1 MRKNYL
7 VFQARKTVAGC
18 QDCSARMNCMQVWTL
33 RGSSSYYELGTA
45 LSEQDNSEMD
55 PGHRQGLLQ
64 GLNGL
69 QRVLSVCGGH
79 RRRSSTIRAVE
90 GD

>member
-18 QDCSARMNCMQVWTL
+18 QDCAARMNCMQVWNL
-33 RGSSSYYELGTA
+33 RGRASYCELGTA

-55 PGHRQGLLQ
+55 PGHLQGSLQ

-69 QRVLSVCGGH
+69 QRVLSVCGVPVIGLPPF
-79 RRRSSTIRAVE
+79 VP
-90 GD
+90 